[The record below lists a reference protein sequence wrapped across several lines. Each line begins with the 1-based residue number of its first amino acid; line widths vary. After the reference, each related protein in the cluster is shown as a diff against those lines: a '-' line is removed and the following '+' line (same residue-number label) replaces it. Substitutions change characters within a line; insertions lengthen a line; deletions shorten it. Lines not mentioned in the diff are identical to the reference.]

1 MSLPNAAAVR
11 VLPSTLQSRVPNATH
26 FLPRKLA
33 LGPLPAGLASGYNSG
48 LAFEPPLLH
57 GVLASR
63 RPGALQPKGE
73 NALRHYE
80 IVLLVH
86 PDQSEQVPG
95 MLERYKSVV
104 EAGGGRVHRSEDWGR
119 LQLAYTI
126 EKLHKAHYIM
136 INIECDAAVLEE
148 LETIFRFND
157 AILRHLTIRKDQ
169 AETEPSVMMKRK
181 ERKDEGDARRRSRP
195 VSEFESDEDDDED
208 DNDLD
213 EVVDE
218 SVDADIEEDED
229 NNARVEG

>member
-1 MSLPNAAAVR
+1 M
-11 VLPSTLQSRVPNATH
+11 
-26 FLPRKLA
+26 
-33 LGPLPAGLASGYNSG
+33 
-48 LAFEPPLLH
+48 
-57 GVLASR
+57 
-63 RPGALQPKGE
+63 
-73 NALRHYE
+73 RHYE

-157 AILRHLTIRKDQ
+157 AILRHLTIRKDE

-181 ERKDEGDARRRSRP
+181 ERKDEGDARRRSRH
-195 VSEFESDEDDDED
+195 VSEYDADDANDDEDDD

-213 EVVDE
+213 EVVTDSVE
-218 SVDADIEEDED
+218 SDLEDDD
-229 NNARVEG
+229 NNDARVEG